1 MDLRNKEKSDQSNP
15 GSPFYS
21 YGFTSLE
28 LRSILYL
35 KKDGDK
41 SRKDYS
47 EDIAIKI
54 KVKGDTLEFQI
65 VQHYAYEDKNI
76 TPKLMSELNSSLKR
90 DEIKT
95 NSWKRIM
102 KMKCLPLIILMRPEL
117 RENYMHMKKRQQ
129 LKAKFLKSL

>member
-1 MDLRNKEKSDQSNP
+1 M
-15 GSPFYS
+15 
-21 YGFTSLE
+21 
-28 LRSILYL
+28 
-35 KKDGDK
+35 
-41 SRKDYS
+41 S
-47 EDIAIKI
+47 ED
-54 KVKGDTLEFQI
+54 
-65 VQHYAYEDKNI
+65 
-76 TPKLMSELNSSLKR
+76 ELNSGLKR